1 MTPAAT
7 GPGSPLIAGVAM
19 SGGEFNDFS
28 DDDLCANNLFDFSN
42 SPDTLQSLESLGA
55 SDPKAFLSPQELSTG
70 PFPDS
75 PNGSY
80 HDSSSES
87 ASSKHTGSS
96 TSSKTPATTTDVM
109 MDDGDVKMEWGNP
122 GFGPFTD
129 DDATFAFG
137 RDADPSALD
146 GIYGFGQD
154 DSFLDRSFDFE
165 SASSSPE
172 MANGAQPS
180 MASPEMP
187 TIKTNSP
194 MKSEAPPKR
203 VKTNAQGHHKAPS
216 VSQTHTFRV
225 IYNLMLTKLS
235 NILYHPL

>member
-28 DDDLCANNLFDFSN
+28 DDDLGANNLFDFSN

-55 SDPKAFLSPQELSTG
+55 SDPKAFLSPQELSAG

-87 ASSKHTGSS
+87 ASSKRTGSS
-96 TSSKTPATTTDVM
+96 TSSKTPATSTDVM
-109 MDDGDVKMEWGNP
+109 MDDGDIKMEWGNP
-122 GFGPFTD
+122 GFGTFTD
-129 DDATFAFG
+129 DDAAFAFG

-194 MKSEAPPKR
+194 MKPEAPPKR